1 VELKDRNVFVVGFG
15 KTGQAVVRFLLGKG
29 ARVLFWDDRESRRLE
44 ASRAMGAE
52 GLSIAGEPALPGG
65 TDLVVPSPGV
75 PPSHPILAG
84 AVEKGV
90 PVLSELELAFRFV
103 DKPVVAV
110 TGTNGK
116 TTTTA
121 LLGELLSTGGRKAFV
136 GGNIGTPLLEY
147 VLNPGEETH
156 VVAEVSSFQLQ
167 WIETF
172 RPSAALLL
180 NVTADHLDYH
190 GTMEAY
196 RAAKERIFENQG
208 KHDLAVLNGDD
219 PGTPGLAGRLAAE
232 VQTFS
237 SRGRVDRGIRLDG
250 DALRTV
256 GLSGGE
262 DRYPLAS
269 IRLTGLHNLEN
280 VMAALLAARWCG
292 ATAEE
297 MLPVLGEFRG
307 LSHRVEFVA
316 SKGGVSFYDDSK
328 GTNTGAVERAL
339 DALAGPVVLLLG
351 GRDKGGD
358 FGELAPRIREKV
370 KLLVLFG
377 EARKEIGG
385 QLSGVASALEG
396 KTLEEATLLAWRNAA
411 AGDTVLLSPGCASFD
426 EFSGYDE
433 RGRFFRSLVMRLQV
447 GENGGKGILP

>member
-1 VELKDRNVFVVGFG
+1 MDLKDRTVFVVGFG
-15 KTGQAVVRFLLGKG
+15 KSGKAAARFLLGKG
-29 ARVLFWDDRESRRLE
+29 ARVLLWDDGESRRVE
-44 ASRAMGAE
+44 ALRAMGAE
-52 GLSIAGEPALPGG
+52 GLSVAGGPVLPPD

-75 PPSHPILAG
+75 PPAHPLLAG
-84 AVEKGV
+84 AVKRGV
-90 PVLSELELAFRFV
+90 PVLSELELASRFV
-103 DKPVVAV
+103 EKPIIAV

-121 LLGELLSTGGRKAFV
+121 LLGELLSSGGRKAFV

-147 VLNPGEETH
+147 VLNPGDETH

-172 RPSAALLL
+172 RPAAALLL
-180 NVTADHLDYH
+180 NVTPDHLDYH

-208 KHDLAVLNGDD
+208 DRDLAVLNGED
-219 PGTPGLAGRLAAE
+219 PGTPRLAGKLVPE
-232 VQTFS
+232 VQAFT
-237 SRGRVDRGIRLDG
+237 SRGRVGKGIRLDG

-256 GLSGGE
+256 GLEGGE

-269 IRLTGLHNLEN
+269 IRLKGLHNLEN
-280 VMAALLAARWCG
+280 VMAAVLAARWCG

-316 SKGGVSFYDDSK
+316 SKGGVAFYDDSK

-358 FGELAPRIREKV
+358 FRELAPRIREKV
-370 KLLVLFG
+370 KLLVFFG

-385 QLSGVASALEG
+385 QLSGVAPALEG
-396 KTLEEATLLAWRNAA
+396 KTLEEATLLAWRNTAE
-411 AGDTVLLSPGCASFD
+411 GDTVLLSPGCASFD

-433 RGRFFRSLVMRLQV
+433 RGRFFRSLVMRLQ
-447 GENGGKGILP
+447 GRENGGKGMLP

>member
-1 VELKDRNVFVVGFG
+1 VELRNRNVFVVGFG
-15 KTGQAVVRFLLGKG
+15 KTGQAAVRFLLGKG
-29 ARVLFWDDRESRRLE
+29 SRVLFWDDGESRRAE
-44 ASRAMGAE
+44 ALRAMGAM
-52 GLSIAGEPALPGG
+52 GLSVAGGPALPPD

-75 PPSHPILAG
+75 PPSHPLLAG
-84 AVEKGV
+84 AAAKGV
-90 PVLSELELAFRFV
+90 PVLSELELAFRYI

-147 VLNPGEETH
+147 VLKPGDETH
-156 VVAEVSSFQLQ
+156 VVVEVSSFQLQ

-172 RPSAALLL
+172 HPSVALLL
-180 NVTADHLDYH
+180 NVTPDHLDYH
-190 GTMEAY
+190 GSLEAY

-208 KHDLAVLNGDD
+208 SRDLAVLNGDD
-219 PGTPGLAGRLAAE
+219 PGTPRLAGKLAAE

-237 SRGRVDRGIRLDG
+237 SRGRAGRGIRLDG

-256 GLSGGE
+256 GLDGGE

-269 IRLTGLHNLEN
+269 IRLKGVHNLEN

-292 ATAEE
+292 AAAEE

-339 DALAGPVVLLLG
+339 DAVAGPVVLLLG

-358 FGELAPRIREKV
+358 FGEFAPRVREKV

-377 EARKEIGG
+377 EARKEIGR
-385 QLSGVASALEG
+385 QLSGVVPALEG
-396 KTLEEATLLAWRNAA
+396 KTLEEATLLAWQNAA
-411 AGDTVLLSPGCASFD
+411 EGDTVLLSPGCASFD

-433 RGRFFRSLVMRLQV
+433 RGRFFRSLVMRLDA
-447 GENGGKGILP
+447 GENGERGILP